1 VGGVDVLSL
10 DTLCELCGH
19 ARVHLHRRAVL
30 CLFQYFHGQVSR
42 TWADFKD
49 LIRGSEVGLDSQ
61 VRAAS
66 EDIDERDTFST
77 ILGVPQPFN
86 IS

>member
-1 VGGVDVLSL
+1 MDVLSL

-30 CLFQYFHGQVSR
+30 CFFQYFHGQVSR

-66 EDIDERDTFST
+66 EDKEEKNNHFNNSRGASA
-77 ILGVPQPFN
+77 FN